1 MEKIKILMKNT
12 TFYLVRHG
20 LTDWNVAGRL
30 QGQVDIPLNKKGE
43 KQALEAAEKYFKN
56 IHFDAVFSSDL
67 VRAKRTAEL
76 ITLNRKITIETT
88 KILRERSFGP
98 HEGKTIEQMEK
109 ELKMDLEK
117 LRTLSYEQ
125 AKKIGFES
133 DKELMGRF
141 LPFVRELALAYQ
153 GKTILLVSHG
163 SIIRVFLEKVGF
175 YSREDSGRTFISNL
189 AFVVFESDGVEFWV
203 KRVEGVEIKS

>member
-1 MEKIKILMKNT
+1 MKRT

-20 LTDWNVAGRL
+20 LTDWNVEGRL
-30 QGQVDIPLNKKGE
+30 QGQVDIPLNKEGE
-43 KQALEAAEKYFKN
+43 KQALEVAEKYFKN
-56 IHFDAVFSSDL
+56 VHFDAVFSSDL
-67 VRAKRTAEL
+67 LRARRTAQI
-76 ITLNRKITIETT
+76 ITLNRKITIKTT

-109 ELKMDLEK
+109 ELKIDLEK

-125 AKKIGFES
+125 AKKIGIET
-133 DKELMGRF
+133 DEELMNRF
-141 LPFVRELALAYQ
+141 LPFVRELALAYE

-163 SIIRVFLEKVGF
+163 SLIRVFLQRVGF
-175 YSREDSGRTFISNL
+175 YDIKYSKKVFVSNL

-203 KRVEGVEIKS
+203 KKVEGVKIQI